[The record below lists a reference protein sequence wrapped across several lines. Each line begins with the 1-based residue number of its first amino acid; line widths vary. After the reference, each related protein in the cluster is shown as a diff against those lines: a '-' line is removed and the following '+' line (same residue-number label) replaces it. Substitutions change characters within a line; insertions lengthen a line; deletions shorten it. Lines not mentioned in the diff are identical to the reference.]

1 MSKAFGAAGLRLGY
15 LAADPAVVD
24 AVQLVRLPYHLSS
37 ITQATALAA
46 LEHTDTLLGY
56 VAQLKSERDRLVAEL
71 RATGYEV
78 TASDANFVQF
88 GRFDDSHA
96 VWRRILDK
104 GVLVRDNGVP
114 GWLRV
119 TVRHPGRERRV
130 PRRGT
135 RTEEGA
141 RRMSPRTGRVER
153 TTKET
158 SVLVEINLDGTGKVD
173 VATGVGFYDHMLDQL
188 GRHGLFDLTVK
199 TEGDLHIDSH
209 HTIEDTALALGAAF
223 KQALGD
229 KVGIYRFGNCT
240 VPLDE
245 SLAQVT
251 VDLSGRPYLVHT
263 EPENMAP
270 MIGAYDTTM
279 TRHILESFVAQA
291 QIALHVHVPYG
302 RNAHHIVE
310 CQFKALA
317 RALRYASEHDPR
329 AARHPALHEG
339 RPVTGLSTIL
349 IVVGL
354 FLAGGVY
361 SFSKQGMPKGVIVLL
376 SIGSVMCLVAGILRI
391 QGLWD

>member
-1 MSKAFGAAGLRLGY
+1 MTREGRLG
-15 LAADPAVVD
+15 
-24 AVQLVRLPYHLSS
+24 
-37 ITQATALAA
+37 
-46 LEHTDTLLGY
+46 
-56 VAQLKSERDRLVAEL
+56 
-71 RATGYEV
+71 
-78 TASDANFVQF
+78 
-88 GRFDDSHA
+88 
-96 VWRRILDK
+96 RI
-104 GVLVRDNGVP
+104 
-114 GWLRV
+114 
-119 TVRHPGRERRV
+119 
-130 PRRGT
+130 
-135 RTEEGA
+135 
-141 RRMSPRTGRVER
+141 ER

-158 SVLVEINLDGTGKVD
+158 SVLVEIDLDGTGRTD
-173 VATGVGFYDHMLDQL
+173 IATGVGFYDHMLDQL

-199 TEGDLHIDSH
+199 TDGDLHIDSH

-245 SLAQVT
+245 SLAEVT

-270 MIGAYDTTM
+270 MIGEYDTTM

-317 RALRYASEHDPR
+317 RALRYASERAPARPASSPPR
-329 AARHPALHEG
+329 RARCKAMN
-339 RPVTGLSTIL
+339 GLSTVL

-354 FLAGGVY
+354 FLVGGII
-361 SFSKQGMPKGVIVLL
+361 SFAKQQMPRSLIVLL
-376 SIGSVMCLVAGILRI
+376 SISAGLCLVAGVLR
-391 QGLWD
+391 LEVWN